1 MVKKFRI
8 TLKDDSIVDVVAD
21 RAEINGSGDLVF
33 FDTASGGSLD
43 VSPVAHAFGQG
54 HWVEFHD
61 CDSAVT
67 RSSSAGY
74 PH

>member
-21 RAEINGSGDLVF
+21 RAEINGFGDLVF
-33 FDTASGGSLD
+33 FGAASGGNLE
-43 VSPVAHAFGQG
+43 VTPVALAFGHG

-61 CDSAVT
+61 RDSAVT
-67 RSSSAGY
+67 RSSPAGY

>member
-8 TLKDDSIVDVVAD
+8 TLKDDSIVDVVAG

-33 FDTASGGSLD
+33 FDTPASGGSLE
-43 VSPVAHAFGQG
+43 VSPAHAFGQG
-54 HWVEFHD
+54 HWAEFHD

-67 RSSSAGY
+67 RSSPAGY